1 MTTPA
6 WAQASPPATFAH
18 QRSRY
23 ARNEFIT
30 EGQHVRIV
38 EGNAAANGSP
48 VPIGSAPVAAT
59 PSSRAGVTRR
69 RPGIEISAHQI
80 APFLGVEFGSHAGR
94 THQIAE
100 YHRKISTFAGGFDPA
115 DGCGRTGR
123 VPT

>member
-1 MTTPA
+1 MKT
-6 WAQASPPATFAH
+6 
-18 QRSRY
+18 Y
-23 ARNEFIT
+23 L
-30 EGQHVRIV
+30 
-38 EGNAAANGSP
+38 
-48 VPIGSAPVAAT
+48 PIGSAPVAAT

-80 APFLGVEFGSHAGR
+80 APYLGVEFGSHAGR